1 MPEPRSLAR
10 LMLVT
15 DRRRSPLP
23 LVDLAL
29 KAVAG
34 GVDTVQIR
42 EKDLGAEELIGLVRV
57 IRHVVGR
64 RARLS
69 LNADPALAAE
79 LGLDVHLPE
88 AGPST
93 AAVRQ
98 IVGPTSLIGRS
109 IHSAEAAAANADADY
124 LIAGHVFRSRSKP
137 GLLPLGLDGL
147 AAIVAAATVPVL
159 AIGGI
164 SVSNVEGVL
173 QTGAFGVAVIDAIA
187 SATDPRAAASTL
199 RQVIDQVDAKEQT
212 MSTAA
217 EETIVTVN
225 GKDVAVP
232 SGASVADFLMSKG
245 FREKLVVV
253 ELNGRI
259 LDRGRFASTP
269 LAAGDKVEIVHFVGG
284 G

>member
-1 MPEPRSLAR
+1 
-10 LMLVT
+10 MLVT

-23 LVDLAL
+23 LVELARE
-29 KAVAG
+29 AVAG
-34 GVDTVQIR
+34 GVDAVQIR
-42 EKDLGAEELIGLVRV
+42 EKDLGPEDMTGLVRTL
-57 IRHVVGR
+57 RHVVGR
-64 RARLS
+64 RARVS
-69 LNADPALAAE
+69 LNADPSLAAE
-79 LGLDVHLPE
+79 FGLDVHLPE

-98 IVGPTSLIGRS
+98 IVGPTALIGRS
-109 IHSAEAAAANADADY
+109 IHSVDAAAAHSDADY

-137 GLLPLGLDGL
+137 GLPPLGLDGL

-164 SVSNVEGVL
+164 SVSNVRDVL
-173 QTGAFGVAVIDAIA
+173 QTGAYGVAIIDAIT
-187 SATDPRAAASTL
+187 SANDPRAAAATL
-199 RQVIDQVDAKEQT
+199 RWAINEAAAKERW

-217 EETIVTVN
+217 EETIVMVN

-232 SGASVADFLMSKG
+232 PGASVTDFLTSKG

-259 LDRGRFASTP
+259 LDRGRFASTL

>member
-1 MPEPRSLAR
+1 
-10 LMLVT
+10 
-15 DRRRSPLP
+15 
-23 LVDLAL
+23 
-29 KAVAG
+29 
-34 GVDTVQIR
+34 
-42 EKDLGAEELIGLVRV
+42 
-57 IRHVVGR
+57 
-64 RARLS
+64 
-69 LNADPALAAE
+69 
-79 LGLDVHLPE
+79 
-88 AGPST
+88 
-93 AAVRQ
+93 
-98 IVGPTSLIGRS
+98 LIGRS